1 MNFELC
7 TIVQKIG
14 KMPFPSQTESLV
26 NGNLQLKL
34 NNKQSD
40 QILDLGEEKK
50 LKYPEK
56 VHSAQSRK
64 QPNSTDASGSQHK
77 VKPRPHQ
84 WKARA
89 LTNTALYVNHKNT
102 NNDK

>member
-1 MNFELC
+1 
-7 TIVQKIG
+7 
-14 KMPFPSQTESLV
+14 MPFPSQTESLV

-64 QPNSTDASGSQHK
+64 PTNLPDASSGNVASTKSNLGHISGRQELSPILLRRSITK
-77 VKPRPHQ
+77 TPTMINK
-84 WKARA
+84 
-89 LTNTALYVNHKNT
+89 
-102 NNDK
+102 